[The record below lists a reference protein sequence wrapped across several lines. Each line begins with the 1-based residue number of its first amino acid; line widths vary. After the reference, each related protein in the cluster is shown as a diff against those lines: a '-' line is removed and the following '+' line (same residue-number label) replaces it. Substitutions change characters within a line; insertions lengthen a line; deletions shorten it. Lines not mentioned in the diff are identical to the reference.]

1 MQAEFNLL
9 KKEIE
14 REIEQKLRS
23 EYSLPPAPKRA
34 KVSLVLIPRPGL
46 SPQPAMKNGK
56 ENVPK
61 GDSLLTTPV
70 ATDKTEKQPS
80 EDEVLV

>member
-46 SPQPAMKNGK
+46 SPQPAMENGK

-61 GDSLLTTPV
+61 SDSLLTPV
-70 ATDKTEKQPS
+70 ADKTEKQPT